1 MPQKQYICIDF
12 KSFYASVEC
21 VERGLDPL
29 KTNLVVA
36 DPERGGGTICL
47 AVSPSMK
54 ALGVK
59 NRCRAYEIPPHIPY
73 IKAPPRMQLYIDYAA
88 RIYGIYLRYFDKS
101 DIHVY
106 SVDESFIDVTAYLP
120 LYKKSARGLARA
132 ILGDHRPL
140 TDFWRISNGIAG
152 RLQRNGIGTMRQIAE
167 ADEETL
173 YRLFGVD
180 AELLIDHAWGRE
192 TATMADI
199 KAYRSKSHSLSRGQ
213 VLMRD
218 YTFPECRII
227 VKEMTDLLCLDLVKK
242 KQITGS
248 VTLYIGYASGSYPPA
263 ARGSVSLPYATNSD
277 KAIIPAVERLYLRIA
292 DPDAKIRR
300 VTVCCNDT
308 APEGAVQLS
317 LFGDRSLDGRE
328 TALQK
333 AILEIKERYGKNAI
347 LKGMNFDPAATTRE
361 RNLQIGGHKSGEPQ

>member
-1 MPQKQYICIDF
+1 MKR
-12 KSFYASVEC
+12 AS
-21 VERGLDPL
+21 
-29 KTNLVVA
+29 
-36 DPERGGGTICL
+36 
-47 AVSPSMK
+47 
-54 ALGVK
+54 
-59 NRCRAYEIPPHIPY
+59 
-73 IKAPPRMQLYIDYAA
+73 APPADVIGELTEE
-88 RIYGIYLRYFDKS
+88 RY
-101 DIHVY
+101 
-106 SVDESFIDVTAYLP
+106 
-120 LYKKSARGLARA
+120 RA